1 MMDANGIRREFGCT
15 VFTSEESV
23 TCSFPIETLR
33 TIGGDRSDFNGKEI
47 VEALVHESK
56 TVSVL
61 IESNLVA
68 FGFHRNY
75 KPQDWAASA
84 KTYLIQYY
92 ESDNSSPMVLGDS
105 IIPVETY
112 DTSNVKLDAFR
123 RWEIVKERALDL
135 HRRVGV
141 GDLEI
146 FHPSVDM
153 PGASA
158 TFTTKF
164 PENRQKEFFI
174 PEDGMEWLF
183 DCIKECDSIEFS
195 FNKTLSGSVKFSV
208 SFDIEEMYN

>member
-1 MMDANGIRREFGCT
+1 MDANGIRKEFGCT
-15 VFTSEESV
+15 VFASDNSV
-23 TCSFPIETLR
+23 TCSFPVETLR

-47 VEALVHESK
+47 VETLVHESK

-61 IESNLVA
+61 IEPNLVA

-75 KPQDWAASA
+75 KPRDWAASTEA
-84 KTYLIQYY
+84 YLIQYY
-92 ESDNSSPMVLGDS
+92 ESDNPSPMVLGDTVFPIES
-105 IIPVETY
+105 F
-112 DTSNVKLDAFR
+112 DTSSVKLDAFR
-123 RWEIVKERALDL
+123 RWEMIKEKAQEL
-135 HRRVGV
+135 HSRVGV

-158 TFTTKF
+158 TFTIKL
-164 PENRQKEFFI
+164 PEYGQKEFFI

-183 DCIKECDSIEFS
+183 DCVKECDSIEFS
-195 FNKTLSGSVKFSV
+195 FNRTLSGSVKFSV